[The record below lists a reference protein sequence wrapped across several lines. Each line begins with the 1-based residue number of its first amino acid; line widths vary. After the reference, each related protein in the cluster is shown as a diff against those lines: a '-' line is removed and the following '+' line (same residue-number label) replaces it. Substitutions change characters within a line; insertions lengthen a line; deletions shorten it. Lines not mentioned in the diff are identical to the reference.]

1 MLRENIHAQDL
12 YCFKDLKQ
20 EVGKTAST
28 EEDNIIEII
37 ENEIVFTN
45 LTKSGT
51 QLKEVINFSAAVMA
65 LFTI

>member
-1 MLRENIHAQDL
+1 MNRLDEEEYPL
-12 YCFKDLKQ
+12 KDLKQ

-28 EEDNIIEII
+28 EEDNIIELI

>member
-1 MLRENIHAQDL
+1 MNRLDKEEYPL
-12 YCFKDLKQ
+12 KDLKQ

-28 EEDNIIEII
+28 EEDNIIEVI

>member
-1 MLRENIHAQDL
+1 MNRLDEEEYPL
-12 YCFKDLKQ
+12 KDLKQ

-28 EEDNIIEII
+28 EEDNIIEVI

>member
-1 MLRENIHAQDL
+1 MNRLDEEEYPL
-12 YCFKDLKQ
+12 KDLKQ

-28 EEDNIIEII
+28 EEDNIIEVI

-51 QLKEVINFSAAVMA
+51 QQLKEVINFSAAAMA

>member
-1 MLRENIHAQDL
+1 MNRLDEEENPL
-12 YCFKDLKQ
+12 KDLKQ
-20 EVGKTAST
+20 VGKTAST
-28 EEDNIIEII
+28 EEDNIIEVI

-51 QLKEVINFSAAVMA
+51 QQLKEVINFSAAAMA

>member
-1 MLRENIHAQDL
+1 MNRLDEEEYPL
-12 YCFKDLKQ
+12 KDLKQ

-28 EEDNIIEII
+28 EEDNIIEVI

-51 QLKEVINFSAAVMA
+51 QLKEVINFSAAAMA